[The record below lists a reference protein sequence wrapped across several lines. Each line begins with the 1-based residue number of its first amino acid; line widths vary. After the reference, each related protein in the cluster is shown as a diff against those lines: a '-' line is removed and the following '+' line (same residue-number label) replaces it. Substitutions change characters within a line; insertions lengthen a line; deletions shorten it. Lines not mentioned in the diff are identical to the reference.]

1 MSEVIDMD
9 VFQVLTLCFLLSVMF
24 LGVLSYG
31 LYRNWQRNQLELVRV
46 PAGRD
51 EFSDLTETPERIY
64 PRVNVSEPSTSLDV
78 DREPVVSP
86 SVSVRRNTFV
96 ELRENNRATGS
107 IEDSPTAS
115 PEEPVE
121 DKASAPSDGDH
132 TTDSLLGPLSKR
144 PQLVQDKIAVE
155 ANDSSES
162 SEESNAVDDGLDR
175 FRYPRGVPTTKE
187 IKKRT
192 SRKQSFSSK
201 KATRIER
208 KPPLRS
214 KRKKEKQEG
223 SSHSDS
229 AGRHARDEFIV
240 LFVLGEHDTSFRM
253 SEISRFLLSKDLV
266 VDDMGLFCKKDQ
278 TTGEVLFKVADV
290 FYPGTFDVDSFET
303 YRTAGIS
310 LVMRTPNV
318 SNARDVFEHMLVLA
332 NDCAET
338 FSGAVKDEN
347 YNAMSN
353 QTLAHYR
360 QRVSEFRRRQLTMF
374 A

>member
-1 MSEVIDMD
+1 MD

-64 PRVNVSEPSTSLDV
+64 PRVNVSESSISSNV
-78 DREPVVSP
+78 SREPVVTP
-86 SVSVRRNTFV
+86 RVSVRHDTFA
-96 ELRENNRATGS
+96 ESLEGDEATAQSDNSAIAVQEDGIVDEAS
-107 IEDSPTAS
+107 PPTIEDDA
-115 PEEPVE
+115 
-121 DKASAPSDGDH
+121 
-132 TTDSLLGPLSKR
+132 TDSPLDLASTR
-144 PQLVQDKIAVE
+144 PQFVQSETTVE
-155 ANDSSES
+155 PIGNSDRF
-162 SEESNAVDDGLDR
+162 EESNGDDDGLDG
-175 FRYPRGVPTTKE
+175 FRHPRGEPSTKE
-187 IKKRT
+187 VKKRS
-192 SRKQSFSSK
+192 SRKALSTR
-201 KATRIER
+201 KATRTER

-214 KRKKEKQEG
+214 KRKKEKREG
-223 SSHSDS
+223 AAVSSSHSDL
-229 AGRHARDEFIV
+229 AGRNTGDEYIV

-253 SEISRFLLSKDLV
+253 NELCRFLLSRDLII
-266 VDDMGLFCKKDQ
+266 DDMGLFCKKDQ
-278 TTGEVLFKVADV
+278 SSGEVLFKVADV